1 MIKLS
6 VKVDDKIL
14 KSRLTRQT
22 NALRKLPMDGLKE
35 FKALTPIRSGNAR
48 SNTDL
53 TNKNE
58 IVGNYAYAQRLDRGW
73 SRQAPRGMIRPFVK
87 WWTDQLKRIARIK

>member
-1 MIKLS
+1 
-6 VKVDDKIL
+6 
-14 KSRLTRQT
+14 
-22 NALRKLPMDGLKE
+22 MDGLKE

-73 SRQAPRGMIRPFVK
+73 SRQAPRGMIGPFTK
-87 WWTDQLKRIARIK
+87 WWIDQLKRIARIK